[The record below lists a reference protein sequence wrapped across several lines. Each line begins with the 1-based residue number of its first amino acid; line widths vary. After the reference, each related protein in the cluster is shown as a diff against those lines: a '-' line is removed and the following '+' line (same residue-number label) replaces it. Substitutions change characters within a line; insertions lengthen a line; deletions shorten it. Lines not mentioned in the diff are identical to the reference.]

1 MTCSR
6 TRSPTRGR
14 DRALI
19 EQVGVCATRIFGLLP
34 VERLER
40 QLASAELTV
49 VMRATAVFD
58 ASAVQWLL
66 DNPATMLTDD
76 AGRAL
81 GVAVDRAAVVEA
93 RAAIAGHGASFE
105 SMRVSNLGKHYIRK
119 LRRRSKMLAFS
130 LDEMPARE
138 AEKLLFAN
146 VYKGVTD
153 IVTRYAWPAPA
164 LLATR
169 LAARFH
175 IAPNAI
181 TIAGIA
187 LTVLAG
193 WLFFTGNIATGLI
206 AAWTMTFLDTVDG
219 KLARVTVTS
228 SRIGNLLDHG
238 TDIVHPPLWWLC
250 LAYGLALADPGSA
263 HTIWLACWLIL
274 GAYVVGRAV
283 EISFHLLFG
292 FNGFLYARFD
302 SLFRLVVARRNIIL
316 LIMSGGV
323 LLGAAPAAF
332 VVCAG
337 WSLVSTLLQSIRLG
351 QAKLASRQRRL
362 EPWIS

>member
-1 MTCSR
+1 M
-6 TRSPTRGR
+6 
-14 DRALI
+14 I
-19 EQVGVCATRIFGLLP
+19 Q
-34 VERLER
+34 
-40 QLASAELTV
+40 
-49 VMRATAVFD
+49 ATALFD
-58 ASAVQWLL
+58 ANAVEWLL
-66 DNPATMLTDD
+66 DNPGTILTDD

-81 GVAVDRAAVVEA
+81 AVAVEHAALAEA
-93 RAAIAGHGASFE
+93 RAAIAGQVANFE
-105 SMRVSNLGKHYIRK
+105 SVRVSALGEHYVRK

-130 LDEMPARE
+130 LDEIPARE

-153 IVTRYAWPAPA
+153 IVTKYAWPAPA
-164 LLATR
+164 LSATR

-193 WLFFTGNIATGLI
+193 WLFYAGDIGGALI
-206 AAWTMTFLDTVDG
+206 AGWTMTFLDTVDG

-250 LAYGLALADPGSA
+250 LANGLALADPGSA
-263 HTIWLACWLIL
+263 DTIWLACWLIL
-274 GAYVVGRAV
+274 GAYVVGRAI

-316 LIMSGGV
+316 LIMSGGI
-323 LLGAAPAAF
+323 LLGAATAAF
-332 VVCAG
+332 VACAG
-337 WSLVSTLLQSIRLG
+337 WSVVSTLLQSIRLG
-351 QAKLASRQRRL
+351 QAKFASRHRRL